1 MGSAAFPAATR
12 ATFRAEMKTASQFA
26 KPFKE
31 LRDALLPAK
40 DDQSVTC
47 RLFPTLPEAHVG
59 RLLLGVGRATVPA
72 AILRAASPAAAR
84 VAGAAPGALGRKT
97 ALGAGATGLSAAS

>member
-1 MGSAAFPAATR
+1 
-12 ATFRAEMKTASQFA
+12 MKTASQFA

-47 RLFPTLPEAHVG
+47 RLFPTLPGTHVG

-72 AILRAASPAAAR
+72 AILRAAPAAAR
-84 VAGAAPGALGRKT
+84 VAGAAPGALRRKT
-97 ALGAGATGLSAAS
+97 ALAPVPPVFPPPLPPAPKG